1 MIDIPLIDEL
11 REVRRRLSEQCGCD
25 AERYAKMLQEEA
37 SQFTGCYI
45 TKPLIPAATTTL
57 PRSEKRIEPTPL
69 HR

>member
-37 SQFTGCYI
+37 SQFTGRYV
-45 TKPLIPAATTTL
+45 TKPLMPASTTTL
-57 PRSEKRIEPTPL
+57 PRGEESVEPVTSYP
-69 HR
+69 

>member
-25 AERYAKMLQEEA
+25 AERYATMLEEGA
-37 SQFTGCYI
+37 SQFTGRYV
-45 TKPLIPAATTTL
+45 TKPLIPTAPTTL
-57 PRSEKRIEPTPL
+57 PRSAVSEESIPS

>member
-37 SQFTGCYI
+37 SQFTGRYV
-45 TKPLIPAATTTL
+45 TKPLIPAATATL
-57 PRSEKRIEPTPL
+57 PRSAETVLPIPS

>member
-25 AERYAKMLQEEA
+25 AGRYAKMLQDEA
-37 SQFTGCYI
+37 SQFTGRYV

-57 PRSEKRIEPTPL
+57 PRSEEGVEPIPS

>member
-37 SQFTGCYI
+37 SQFTGRYV
-45 TKPLIPAATTTL
+45 TKPLIPEATTTL
-57 PRSEKRIEPTPL
+57 PRSEESVEPIPS